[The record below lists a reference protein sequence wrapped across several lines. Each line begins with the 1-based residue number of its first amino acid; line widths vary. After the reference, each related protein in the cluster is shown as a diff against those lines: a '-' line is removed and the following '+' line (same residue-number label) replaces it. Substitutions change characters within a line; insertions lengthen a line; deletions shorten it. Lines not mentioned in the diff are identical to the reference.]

1 MINSV
6 SSPITEE
13 GNDFYVSN
21 RKPLLPSPL
30 IKLSIG
36 NIRPKGWLR
45 EQLKLM
51 ADGMTG
57 HLPELSKWCQFDVS
71 AWASPDG
78 QGEYGWEEL
87 PYWLKGFGDLGY
99 VLGNERIIEE
109 ARKWI
114 QATLASQESDGYF
127 GPRDNKVNND
137 LWPNMVMLNVLQSFY
152 EATGDERVL
161 PFMSKYFRW
170 QLNQPK
176 EQLLPGSWQKIRG
189 GDNLQSIYWLY
200 NHTGESWVLDLAQII
215 HERTADW
222 TGDVASWHVVNICQ
236 GFREPAQFYQQ
247 SLDPHHLRAT
257 ERNYETVMATYGQVP
272 GGMFGADENC
282 REGYTGPRQAAETC
296 GMVEFMLS
304 NEMLLKITGNPL
316 YADRCEEIAFNSFPA
331 SMPPDLKGLHYL
343 TAPNMIQLDKEN
355 KSPMLQNSGNM
366 LAYDP
371 WRYRCCQHNVS
382 HGWPYYAE
390 HLWMATQGNG
400 LAAVLYEASEVEAKV
415 GDGTT
420 VRIVEETDYP
430 FDEVINFTLSTDK
443 PVQFPLHLRIPRW
456 CDGAKIYVN
465 EQVIDLS
472 PNPLEYAIIDRTWEN
487 GDRVRM
493 ELPMQIKATVW
504 EKNKNAVSISR
515 GPLTYSLKIGEK
527 WIRYGGT
534 DKWPAYEVYPMTS
547 WNYGLSIDSDNPS
560 ASFEVVKQDLPLP
573 DQPFTVDE
581 APIQLIGRGKRIP
594 QWQQEENGLVGSLP
608 ESPVQSKEPEETI
621 TLIPMGCAR
630 LRVSAFPTVYCRQKV

>member
-1 MINSV
+1 MIKLV
-6 SSPITEE
+6 SSPVTEGE
-13 GNDFYVSN
+13 NDFYVSN
-21 RKPLLPSPL
+21 RNPLLPSPL

-45 EQLKLM
+45 GQLELM

-57 HLPELSKWCQFDVS
+57 HLPELSNWCQFDVS

-78 QGEYGWEEL
+78 QGEYGWEEM

-99 VLGNERIIEE
+99 VLEDKRIIKE

-114 QATLASQESDGYF
+114 EAVLSSQEPDGYF
-127 GPRDNKVNND
+127 GPRANKTNND
-137 LWPNMVMLNVLQSFY
+137 LWPNMIMLNVLQSFY
-152 EATGDERVL
+152 ETTGDERVL
-161 PFMSKYFRW
+161 PFISKYFRW
-170 QLNQPK
+170 QLSQPK

-200 NHTGESWVLDLAQII
+200 NHTGESWLFDLAQVI

-222 TGDVASWHVVNICQ
+222 TNGIASWHVVNICQ
-236 GFREPAQFYQQ
+236 SFREPAEFYQQ
-247 SLDPHHLRAT
+247 SHEERHLHAT
-257 ERNYETVMATYGQVP
+257 ERNYETVMGTYGQVP

-282 REGYTGPRQAAETC
+282 RPGYTGPRQAAETC
-296 GMVEFMLS
+296 GMDEFMLS
-304 NEMLLKITGNPL
+304 NEMLLKITGNPV

-390 HLWMATQGNG
+390 HLWMATPENG
-400 LAAVLYEASEVEAKV
+400 LAAVLYVASEVEAKV

-430 FDEVINFTLSTDK
+430 FDEIVKFTLFTSE
-443 PVQFPLHLRIPRW
+443 PVRFPLHLGIPRW
-456 CDGAKIYVN
+456 CEYAKIDINGQVSDLQPKPLDYV
-465 EQVIDLS
+465 V
-472 PNPLEYAIIDRTWEN
+472 IDRTWED
-487 GDRVRM
+487 GDRVKL
-493 ELPMQIKATVW
+493 ELPMRIQAMIWTN
-504 EKNKNAVSISR
+504 NKNAVSISR
-515 GPLTYSLKIGEK
+515 GPLTYSLKIGER

-534 DKWPAYEVYPMTS
+534 DRWPAYEVYPTTS
-547 WNYGLSIDSDNPS
+547 WNYGLILDLDNPGR
-560 ASFEVVKQDLPLP
+560 SFEVVKQEKPLP
-573 DQPFTVDE
+573 DQPFTLDNV
-581 APIQLIGRGKRIP
+581 PIQLIGKGKRIP
-594 QWQQEENGLVGSLP
+594 QWKQEDNGLVGALP
-608 ESPVQSKEPEETI
+608 ESPVQSDEPEETI

-630 LRVSAFPTVYCRQKV
+630 LRISAFPTIGERER